1 MSTHEL
7 LDRAADA
14 IGELLDGRPAPLGEI
29 ESVDTWVLV
38 AELRAEAKGFRR
50 AAVDRAKHAA
60 SSEYPPSGAAQKVP
74 GACVTEGRDTWS
86 PTGQLVNREPEFPE
100 GHTGGMGL
108 LDPADP

>member
-7 LDRAADA
+7 LDKAADTLEDVIDYA
-14 IGELLDGRPAPLGEI
+14 EEWAATLDGGERA
-29 ESVDTWVLV
+29 LV